1 MNTRYYVHY
10 LTDLADLCDRMDPSE
25 TSYAVLHLRTV
36 LPHLLIHGESVAPDE
51 QNTKLAAHLKAR
63 NYESAL
69 LALVPA
75 GTTVSASFE
84 QPLTFSFSDPRR
96 RIALRRY
103 SSPNPVFSLALIA
116 CYLRFVADE
125 LAFPPSDTADRTN
138 GARWL
143 RLASSNEPKT
153 L

>member
-1 MNTRYYVHY
+1 MDSGYYEHY
-10 LTDLADLCDRMDPSE
+10 LRDLADLCDRMAPSE
-25 TSYAVLHLRTV
+25 VSDAVRHLRTLLPYL
-36 LPHLLIHGESVAPDE
+36 LPHEEGMTSVE
-51 QNTKLAAHLKAR
+51 EGMKLAAHLKAR

-69 LALVPA
+69 LTFVPV

-84 QPLTFSFSDPRR
+84 APLTFSFSDPRR

-125 LAFPPSDTADRTN
+125 LAFPPSETADRTN
-138 GARWL
+138 GSRWL